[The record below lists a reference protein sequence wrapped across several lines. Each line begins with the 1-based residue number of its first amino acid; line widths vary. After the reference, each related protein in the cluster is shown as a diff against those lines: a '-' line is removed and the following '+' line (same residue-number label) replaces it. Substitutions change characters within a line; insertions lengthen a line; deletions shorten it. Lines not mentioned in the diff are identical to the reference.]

1 MAHAAQLEFVS
12 RLKATFPDFFSN
24 ASVLDIGSLDING
37 SVRQFFQGGVYTG
50 IDVAAGPGV
59 DLVCQG
65 QDFDAPDGSFDTVIS
80 CEAME
85 HNPFWKE
92 TFANMIRLCRPG
104 GLVIA
109 TCATTGRMEHG
120 TTRTTADASPL
131 SVGIGWEYY
140 RNLTASDFTRV
151 LDLGASLEPFA
162 FFSNWVA
169 RDLYFVGIRR
179 SDRAPPH
186 AASALAAL
194 RRHYRFQN
202 LRHAFRSDYLVAR
215 LLIALLGEERY
226 AFGRIVPWQ

>member
-1 MAHAAQLEFVS
+1 M
-12 RLKATFPDFFSN
+12 
-24 ASVLDIGSLDING
+24 
-37 SVRQFFQGGVYTG
+37 
-50 IDVAAGPGV
+50 
-59 DLVCQG
+59 
-65 QDFDAPDGSFDTVIS
+65 
-80 CEAME
+80 
-85 HNPFWKE
+85 
-92 TFANMIRLCRPG
+92 
-104 GLVIA
+104 
-109 TCATTGRMEHG
+109 
-120 TTRTTADASPL
+120 
-131 SVGIGWEYY
+131 
-140 RNLTASDFTRV
+140 